1 MNIEQAV
8 DCITYTVTAA
18 TMAAPFF
25 ASPKVIEKIGI
36 IGKIWMFLAGN
47 FKHAKNQK

>member
-1 MNIEQAV
+1 MNMEQAV
-8 DCITYTVTAA
+8 DCITYTVTVA
-18 TMAAPFF
+18 TMAAPFLGS
-25 ASPKVIEKIGI
+25 AKVVERIGI